1 VEAVLKVLPFFS
13 TLLGGWL
20 SLRAERWLHVIYG
33 LCGGVMIGLIAF
45 HLLPLVAVM
54 GAPEVFSVPVPYVMV
69 AVAFLLFYFIEEV
82 VGHDELSTGP
92 IESYANPTAGIL
104 GGIVLVG
111 YSFVDGLAIGLG
123 LQMSMMAG
131 IAIVIAVVAQDFA
144 DGSNVVA
151 LVRRHG
157 GTNRQIW
164 ILLLANGIAPVIGAF
179 IGGAVQVSE
188 GFLACYAGFFIGV
201 LIFVSMH
208 DIIPGSR
215 ERTTALKTF
224 VFVTIG
230 IVFMLLLRHFGG

>member
-1 VEAVLKVLPFFS
+1 
-13 TLLGGWL
+13 
-20 SLRAERWLHVIYG
+20 
-33 LCGGVMIGLIAF
+33 M
-45 HLLPLVAVM
+45 
-54 GAPEVFSVPVPYVMV
+54 
-69 AVAFLLFYFIEEV
+69 
-82 VGHDELSTGP
+82 
-92 IESYANPTAGIL
+92 
-104 GGIVLVG
+104 LVG

-131 IAIVIAVVAQDFA
+131 FAIVIAVVAQDFA

-164 ILLLANGIAPVIGAF
+164 ILLLANGIAPVIGAI
-179 IGGAVQVSE
+179 IGGVIQVSE

-215 ERTTALKTF
+215 ERTTAFKTF

-230 IVFMLLLRHFGG
+230 ILFMLMLRHFGE

>member
-1 VEAVLKVLPFFS
+1 MEAVLKVLPFFS

-33 LCGGVMIGLIAF
+33 VCGGVMIGLIAF

-54 GAPEVFSVPVPYVMV
+54 GAPAAFGIPVPYLMV
-69 AVAFLLFYFIEEV
+69 VAAFLLFYFIEEV
-82 VGHDELSTGP
+82 IGHDEVRTGP
-92 IESYANPTAGIL
+92 IEDYANPAAGIV

-131 IAIVIAVVAQDFA
+131 IAIVIAVIAQDFA

-157 GTNRQIW
+157 GTTRQIW
-164 ILLLANGIAPVIGAF
+164 VLLLANGIAPVIGAL
-179 IGGAVQVSE
+179 IGGAVQVGE
-188 GFLACYAGFFIGV
+188 GLLACYAGFFIGV

-215 ERTTALKTF
+215 ERTTALRTF
-224 VFVTIG
+224 AFVALG
-230 IVFMLLLRHFGG
+230 CLVMLLLRYFGG